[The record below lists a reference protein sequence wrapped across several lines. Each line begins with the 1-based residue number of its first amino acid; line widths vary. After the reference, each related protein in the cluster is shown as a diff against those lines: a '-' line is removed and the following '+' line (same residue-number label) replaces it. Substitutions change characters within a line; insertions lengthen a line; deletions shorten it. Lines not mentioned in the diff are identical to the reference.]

1 MGRQR
6 SPLFCF
12 CCVSIESKR
21 NRRRL
26 RRGDAVNL
34 GGFFGGKEKA
44 KIIIMAFQAGFLHE
58 IIVPLNRKAATMGK
72 HGVDSGG
79 VTWEEGLPLHANVDY
94 QRGKAALNA
103 GALDAY
109 AVKIVRMNWTD
120 RLNERSRV
128 KYEGK
133 IYQILPDTFNGHDRE
148 NTLQVLMQQVNDKT
162 K

>member
-1 MGRQR
+1 
-6 SPLFCF
+6 
-12 CCVSIESKR
+12 
-21 NRRRL
+21 
-26 RRGDAVNL
+26 
-34 GGFFGGKEKA
+34 
-44 KIIIMAFQAGFLHE
+44 MAYQAGFLHE
-58 IIVPLNRKAATMGK
+58 IIVPLNRKAATMGR

-79 VTWEEGLPLHANVDY
+79 VQWEEGKPLHANVDY
-94 QRGKAALNA
+94 QRGKAGMVA

-133 IYQILPDTFNGHDRE
+133 IYQILPDTFNGHYRE
-148 NTLQVLMQQVNDKT
+148 NTLQFLMQQVNDKA